1 MASAF
6 GVLAAWA
13 ADAAYMVGNLLDAV
27 ACGLLE
33 RGES

>member
-1 MASAF
+1 MTAL
-6 GVLAAWA
+6 GTLTAWA
-13 ADAAYMVGNLLDAV
+13 ADAAFALGNLLDAV